1 LSGAMDSFD
10 AIVVGSG
17 AAATFAAVGLRGRR
31 VLMLDVGFDASRDSD
46 LRGNLYDLK
55 QTHDDLFEPLI
66 GRQFESLHNL
76 HQPPISLKLKS
87 PFMSYIA
94 RDARRLTP
102 VAGDP
107 FGGVVSLARGGLANA
122 WGAGVFRYTD
132 RDLAGFPITAADLAA
147 SFDEV
152 TARMGVSG
160 VNGDDLEPY
169 FERDDRLQPPIRLSS
184 IFDDMLRRYERAKP
198 NFRKA
203 RVAIGRSRLA
213 VLTQPRHGRAAYEY
227 ENLEF
232 FRPHDPGIYTPAY
245 TVSELIASGAIEYR
259 SGRLVLRY
267 AERNGTVEVEAR
279 NLDSG
284 EMETWRGGTLCL
296 GAGALNT
303 TRIVLASNADYDTR
317 LPLLDNPMACIPLL
331 DLTRIG
337 SALQTRDTSLAQLNV
352 VAEDE
357 DGRLAQGS
365 LYGTTGPLRSDF
377 LFELPLSA
385 RGNRVWAKYVAPA
398 TAFLMLFYAR
408 DPDAW
413 SGVQL
418 RPSGD
423 LDVRLAP
430 EPPHALEHVLIGLFR
445 RIGFLS
451 HRAMIQRPVMGS
463 ALHFAG
469 TLPMSAQPLRYQTD
483 RDGRLAGTSRVH
495 VVDGACLPRLP
506 AKNATLTIMAN
517 ALRIGRRLATTL
529 A

>member
-1 LSGAMDSFD
+1 MDCFD

-17 AAATFAAVGLRGRR
+17 PAATFAAVGLRGRR
-31 VLMLDVGFDASRDSD
+31 VLMLDVGFDADRPTGLD
-46 LRGNLYDLK
+46 GNLYDLR

-66 GRQFESLHNL
+66 GRRFESLHNL

-87 PFMSYIA
+87 PYMSYIA

-102 VAGDP
+102 IAGEP
-107 FGGVVSLARGGLANA
+107 FGGVVSLALGGLANA

-132 RDLAGFPITAADLAA
+132 RDLAGFPISAADLAS

-152 TARMGVSG
+152 TACMGVSG

-169 FERDDRLQPPIRLSS
+169 FERDERLQPPIRLSS
-184 IFDDMLRRYERAKP
+184 IFDDMLRRYERSKAA
-198 NFRKA
+198 FR
-203 RVAIGRSRLA
+203 REGVALGRSRLA
-213 VLTQPRHGRAAYEY
+213 VLTEPRNGRAPYQY

-245 TVSELIASGAIEYR
+245 TVNELIASGDIEYR
-259 SGRLVLRY
+259 SRRLVLRY
-267 AERNGTVEVEAR
+267 AERGGAVEVEAR
-279 NLDSG
+279 NLDTG
-284 EMETWRGGTLCL
+284 EPETWRAKRLCL

-303 TRIVLASNADYDTR
+303 TRIVLAANDDHETR

-331 DLTRIG
+331 DVSRIG

-352 VAEDE
+352 VAKDG

-377 LFELPLSA
+377 LFELPWSA

-408 DPDAW
+408 DPDPGSPRYGVRLGT
-413 SGVQL
+413 SGE
-418 RPSGD
+418 
-423 LDVRLAP
+423 LDVRFAP
-430 EPPHALEHVLIGLFR
+430 EPPHALEKTLIALFR

-451 HRAMIQRPVMGS
+451 HRAMIQRPPMGS

-469 TLPMSAQPLRYQTD
+469 TLPMAAEPSSYQTD
-483 RDGRLAGTSRVH
+483 RYGRLHGTPAVH
-495 VVDGACLPRLP
+495 IVDGACLPRLP

-517 ALRIGRRLATTL
+517 ALRIARHIASTTRP
-529 A
+529 

>member
-1 LSGAMDSFD
+1 MDCFD

-17 AAATFAAVGLRGRR
+17 PAAAFAAVGLRGRR
-31 VLMLDVGFDASRDSD
+31 VLMLDVGFDASQCDR

-55 QTHDDLFEPLI
+55 QKHDDLFEPLI
-66 GRQFESLHNL
+66 GNQFESLHNL

-87 PFMSYIA
+87 PNMSYIV

-102 VAGDP
+102 VVGER

-122 WGAGVFRYTD
+122 WGAGVFRYTA
-132 RDLAGFPITAADLAA
+132 RDLAGFPVTAADLAPC
-147 SFDEV
+147 FDEV
-152 TARMGVSG
+152 TARLGVSG
-160 VNGDDLEPY
+160 INGDDLEPY
-169 FERDDRLQPPIRLSS
+169 FGRDERLQPPIRLSS
-184 IFDDMLRRYERAKP
+184 IFADMLRRYERGKDV
-198 NFRKA
+198 FA
-203 RVAIGRSRLA
+203 RAHVAIGRSRLA
-213 VLTQPRHGRAAYEY
+213 VLTEPHNGRTPYEY
-227 ENLEF
+227 DNLEF
-232 FRPHDPGIYTPAY
+232 FRPHDPAIYTPAY
-245 TVSELIASGAIEYR
+245 TVSELIESGAVEYR
-259 SGRLVLRY
+259 DRRLVLRY
-267 AERNGTVEVEAR
+267 TEGDDGVEVEAR

-284 EMETWRGGTLCL
+284 EVEICRARTLCL

-303 TRIVLASNADYDTR
+303 TRIVLSSNRDYETR
-317 LPLLDNPMACIPLL
+317 LPLLDNPMACIPLF
-331 DLTRIG
+331 DVKRIG
-337 SALQTRDTSLAQLNV
+337 TALETRDTSLAQLNV

-385 RGNRVWAKYVAPA
+385 RANRVLARYVGPA

-408 DPDAW
+408 DPDPG
-413 SGVQL
+413 SGVRLQ
-418 RPSGD
+418 PSGE
-423 LDVRLAP
+423 LDVQLAP
-430 EPPHALEHVLIGLFR
+430 EPPHRLEDTLIRLFR
-445 RIGFLS
+445 RIGFLG
-451 HRAMIQRPVMGS
+451 HRAMIQRPPMGS

-469 TLPMSAQPLRYQTD
+469 TLPMRTNPARYQTD

-517 ALRIGRRLATTL
+517 ALRIGRRVATTR

>member
-1 LSGAMDSFD
+1 MDCFD

-17 AAATFAAVGLRGRR
+17 PAATFAAVGLHGRR
-31 VLMLDVGFDASRDSD
+31 VLMLDVGFDASRSD
-46 LRGNLYDLK
+46 GLRGNLYDLK
-55 QTHDDLFEPLI
+55 QAHDDLFEPLI
-66 GRQFESLHNL
+66 GNQFESLHNL

-87 PFMSYIA
+87 PYMSYIV

-102 VAGDP
+102 VAGDA

-122 WGAGVFRYTD
+122 WGAGVFRYTE
-132 RDLAGFPITAADLAA
+132 RDLAGFPIMAADLAPC
-147 SFDEV
+147 FDEV
-152 TARMGVSG
+152 TTRMGVSG

-169 FERDDRLQPPIRLSS
+169 FERDEQLQPPIRLSS
-184 IFDDMLRRYERAKP
+184 IFGDMLQRYERSK
-198 NFRKA
+198 NVFRQA

-213 VLTQPRHGRAAYEY
+213 VLTEPRHGRTPYEY
-227 ENLEF
+227 DNLEF

-245 TVSELIASGAIEYR
+245 TVNELIASGAVEYR
-259 SGRLVLRY
+259 SRRLVTRY
-267 AERNGTVEVEAR
+267 SERSDGVEVEAL

-284 EMETWRGGTLCL
+284 EMETSRARALCI

-303 TRIVLASNADYDTR
+303 TRIVLASNGDHDTR

-331 DLTRIG
+331 DVTRIG
-337 SALQTRDTSLAQLNV
+337 TALQTRDTSLAQLNI

-385 RGNRVWAKYVAPA
+385 RDNRVWARYVAPA

-408 DPDAW
+408 DPDPL
-413 SGVQL
+413 SGVRL
-418 RPSGD
+418 RTSGE

-430 EPPHALEHVLIGLFR
+430 EPPHAVENTLIRLFR

-451 HRAMIQRPVMGS
+451 HRAMIQRPPMGS

-469 TLPMSAQPLRYQTD
+469 TLPMSAQPSRYQTD
-483 RDGRLAGTSRVH
+483 RDGLLAGTARVH
-495 VVDGACLPRLP
+495 IVDGACLSRLP

-517 ALRIGRRLATTL
+517 ALRISRRVAATL

>member
-1 LSGAMDSFD
+1 MDCFD

-17 AAATFAAVGLRGRR
+17 PAATFAAVGLHGRR
-31 VLMLDVGFDASRDSD
+31 VLMLDVGFDASRSD
-46 LRGNLYDLK
+46 GLRGNLYDLK
-55 QTHDDLFEPLI
+55 QAHDDLFEPLI
-66 GRQFESLHNL
+66 GNQFESLHNL

-87 PFMSYIA
+87 PYMSYIV

-102 VAGDP
+102 VAGDA

-122 WGAGVFRYTD
+122 WGAGVFRYTE
-132 RDLAGFPITAADLAA
+132 RDLAGFPIMAADLAPC
-147 SFDEV
+147 FDDV
-152 TARMGVSG
+152 TTRMGVSG
-160 VNGDDLEPY
+160 VNSDDLETY
-169 FERDDRLQPPIRLSS
+169 SERSD
-184 IFDDMLRRYERAKP
+184 
-198 NFRKA
+198 
-203 RVAIGRSRLA
+203 G
-213 VLTQPRHGRAAYEY
+213 
-227 ENLEF
+227 
-232 FRPHDPGIYTPAY
+232 
-245 TVSELIASGAIEYR
+245 
-259 SGRLVLRY
+259 
-267 AERNGTVEVEAR
+267 VEVEAL

-284 EMETWRGGTLCL
+284 EMETSRARALCI

-303 TRIVLASNADYDTR
+303 TRIVLASNGDHDTR

-331 DLTRIG
+331 DVTRIG
-337 SALQTRDTSLAQLNV
+337 TALQTRDTSLAQLNI

-385 RGNRVWAKYVAPA
+385 RDNRVWARYVAPA

-408 DPDAW
+408 DPDPL
-413 SGVQL
+413 SGVRL
-418 RPSGD
+418 RTSGE

-430 EPPHALEHVLIGLFR
+430 EPPHAVENTLIRLLR

-451 HRAMIQRPVMGS
+451 HRAMIQRPPMGS

-469 TLPMSAQPLRYQTD
+469 TLPMSAQPSRYQTD
-483 RDGRLAGTSRVH
+483 RDGLLAGTARVH
-495 VVDGACLPRLP
+495 IVDGACLSRLP

-517 ALRIGRRLATTL
+517 ALRIGRRVAATL

>member
-1 LSGAMDSFD
+1 MDSFD

-17 AAATFAAVGLRGRR
+17 PAAAFAAVGLRGRH
-31 VLMLDVGFDASRDSD
+31 VLMLDVGFDAATNID
-46 LRGNLYDLK
+46 LRGNLYDLR
-55 QTHDDLFEPLI
+55 QAHDDLFDPLI
-66 GRQFESLHNL
+66 GRAFESLHNL

-102 VAGDP
+102 IAGDS

-132 RDLAGFPITAADLAA
+132 RDLAGFPIAAADLR
-147 SFDEV
+147 SCFDEV
-152 TARMGVSG
+152 TARIGVSG
-160 VNGDDLEPY
+160 VNGDDLEPH
-169 FERDDRLQPPIRLSS
+169 FERDDQLQPPIRLSS
-184 IFDDMLRRYERAKP
+184 IFDDMLRRYERSKAAFKG
-198 NFRKA
+198 A
-203 RVAIGRSRLA
+203 RVALGRSRLA
-213 VLTQPRHGRAAYEY
+213 VLTQPRDGRAPYEY

-245 TVSELIASGAIEYR
+245 TVDELIASGDIDYCSR
-259 SGRLVLRY
+259 RLALRY
-267 AERNGTVEVEAR
+267 AERNGAVEVEAR

-284 EMETWRGGTLCL
+284 DIETWRARALCL
-296 GAGALNT
+296 AAGALNT
-303 TRIVLASNADYDTR
+303 TRIVLASNNDHQTR

-337 SALQTRDTSLAQLNV
+337 GALQTRDTSLAQLNV
-352 VAEDE
+352 VAEDD

-365 LYGTTGPLRSDF
+365 LYGTSGPLRSDF

-408 DPDAW
+408 DPVRGRPD
-413 SGVQL
+413 SGVRL
-418 RPSGD
+418 RTSGE
-423 LDVRLAP
+423 LDVRFAP
-430 EPPHALEHVLIGLFR
+430 EPPHALEDTLIGLFR

-451 HRAMIQRPVMGS
+451 HRAMIQRPPMGS
-463 ALHFAG
+463 ALHFAA
-469 TLPMSAQPLRYQTD
+469 TLPMTAEPSRYETD
-483 RDGRLAGTSRVH
+483 RYGRLAGTSAVH
-495 VVDGACLPRLP
+495 IVDGACLSRLP